1 MRREVLGQHFLN
13 STRVAE
19 RIARAAA
26 VDGEIVV
33 EIGPGKGILTRQLA
47 LFARKVIAVEID
59 SRLAEALRD
68 LSMPNV
74 DVLHLDF
81 LKFDLDRLRDVVIVG
96 NIPYSIST
104 SIIEKLIGNKAV
116 VKKALLTVQKEYGA
130 KMTAPHGSRA
140 YGYLSMYANYHFE
153 IRRLFSIPARYFSPS
168 PKVSSVVVALLPKK
182 GVFEDNDEEELFRFV
197 SGVYR
202 YRRKSLKNAI
212 MSHLNRLP
220 GGIDKSLLSKRPNEL
235 TVSEFYTIYQVISRK
250 R

>member
-1 MRREVLGQHFLN
+1 VRREILGQHFLN

-33 EIGPGKGILTRQLA
+33 EIGPGKGILTKQLA

-59 SRLAEALRD
+59 GRLARALND
-68 LSMPNV
+68 LSMPSV

-81 LKFDLDRLRDVVIVG
+81 LKFDLGLLRDVVIVG

-104 SIIEKLIGNKAV
+104 SIMEKLIKNKTV

-130 KMTAPHGSRA
+130 KMTAPHGSRV
-140 YGYLSMYANYHFE
+140 YGHLSICANYHFD
-153 IRRLFSIPARYFSPS
+153 IRRLFSIPARFFSPS
-168 PKVSSVVVALLPKK
+168 PKVSSVVVTLLPKK
-182 GVFEDNDEEELFRFV
+182 GVLDDINEEEFFRFV
-197 SGVYR
+197 SGVFR

-212 MSHLNRLP
+212 QSHLNFLP
-220 GGIDKSLLSKRPNEL
+220 EGIDQFLLARRPNEL
-235 TVSEFYTIYQVISRK
+235 TVSDFYTIYKAVIRK
-250 R
+250 Q

>member
-47 LFARKVIAVEID
+47 LFAKKVIAVEID

-81 LKFDLDRLRDVVIVG
+81 LKFDLGRLNDVVIVG

-104 SIIEKLIGNKAV
+104 SIMEKLIGNKAV
-116 VKKALLTVQKEYGA
+116 VKNALLTVQKEYGA
-130 KMTAPHGSRA
+130 KMTAPHGSRR
-140 YGYLSMYANYHFE
+140 YGHLSMYANYHFE

-168 PKVSSVVVALLPKK
+168 PKVSSVVVALLPKT
-182 GVFEDNDEEELFRFV
+182 GVFEDSDEEEFFRFV
-197 SGVYR
+197 SGVFR

-212 MSHLNRLP
+212 LSHLNRLP
-220 GGIDKSLLSKRPNEL
+220 GGIDQSLLSKRPHEL
-235 TVSEFYTIYQVISRK
+235 TVSEFNTIYGVISRK